1 MSIYPYLE
9 KITSEQ
15 GKYINEFNLDKN
27 IKFIEVNCPICFFF
41 KTKKIFR

>member
-15 GKYINEFNLDKN
+15 TKYVNEFNLDKN
-27 IKFIEVNCPICFFF
+27 IQFIEVNYPICSSLI
-41 KTKKIFR
+41 KNK